1 MANLHV
7 CRRDDASHNVIL
19 TYQEPILENMGLL
32 GPTNS
37 KAASPRASSDMVEA
51 LRLMIDA
58 MSSIITIFSG
68 QAPNAEM
75 STDEIRACESL
86 HSDWAGHSA
95 IWRPVPCL
103 GLAMGVRVEAGEAA
117 GRVASAEIGC

>member
-19 TYQEPILENMGLL
+19 TYQEPILDNMGLL

-37 KAASPRASSDMVEA
+37 NAASPRASSDMVEA

-86 HSDWAGHSA
+86 RSDWAGHSA
-95 IWRPVPCL
+95 I
-103 GLAMGVRVEAGEAA
+103 
-117 GRVASAEIGC
+117 